1 MRVLAADVGGTKTL
15 LSLYDVDDDGFAR
28 ELRSER
34 YASGDY
40 GDFADIAR
48 LFLGDELASVTHAG
62 IGVAGPITREADG
75 RETARTT
82 NLPWH
87 LDARALEA
95 SLAFERVRLVN
106 DFHAVALGIPR
117 LAPEDVTILQEGH
130 VDPDGPLAILGAGTG
145 LGQAIVVPVAGRPR
159 VLASEGG
166 HCDFAPRNE
175 TEIALLRFLLTR
187 RARVSVERIVSG
199 PGICNV
205 YDFVVGTGLAP
216 ERADTRARLDQ
227 GEGAAVIGER
237 ALLGDD
243 PACVRAVEI
252 FCDVYGAEA
261 GNLALKVLPT
271 GGLYV
276 AGGIAPRLLPK
287 LREGRFLEAFRTK
300 GRMSPLLAAMRVS
313 VVTNTRVGLV
323 GALHAAISRD

>member
-15 LSLYDVDDDGFAR
+15 LSLHDVDDDGFAR

-34 YASGDY
+34 YPSRDFA
-40 GDFADIAR
+40 DFADIAR
-48 LFLGDELASVTHAG
+48 RFLGDDLASVTHAG
-62 IGVAGPITREADG
+62 IGVAGPVERDAEG

-95 SLAFERVRLVN
+95 SLGLERVRLVN

-130 VDPDGPLAILGAGTG
+130 VDPEGPIAILGAGTG
-145 LGQAIVVPVAGRPR
+145 LGQAIVVPVAGRFR
-159 VLASEGG
+159 VIASEGG
-166 HCDFAPRNE
+166 HCDFAPRND
-175 TEIALLRFLLTR
+175 TEIGLLRFLLER
-187 RARVSVERIVSG
+187 HRRVSVERVVSG
-199 PGICNV
+199 PGLCNV
-205 YDFVVGTGLAP
+205 YAFVVGTGLAP
-216 ERADTRARLDQ
+216 ERPDTRARLDA

-237 ALLGDD
+237 ALAGDD
-243 PACVRAVEI
+243 AACMRAVEL
-252 FCDVYGAEA
+252 FLDVYGAEA
-261 GNLALKVLPT
+261 GNLALKVLPK

-276 AGGIAPRLLPK
+276 AGGVAPRLLPK

-300 GRMSPLLAAMRVS
+300 GRMSPLLEATRVS
-313 VVTNTRVGLV
+313 VVTNTRVGLF
-323 GALHAAISRD
+323 GALHAALSRD